1 LFHTF
6 APDMEI
12 NVTSAPRDSDQTP
25 AQPADEPVTPVSKP
39 VGDAIPTPA
48 EPGLDQPLPEK
59 PADEPVEKKP

>member
-1 LFHTF
+1 
-6 APDMEI
+6 MEI